1 MPTSTSTTST
11 EMRRETGEDS
21 PDVLSAGFA
30 VISRNR
36 ISVVEKE
43 KVHSADV
50 LPSRSRS
57 PEDVDFGSQNQFKH
71 FFSPKVKETART
83 AQAKVLE
90 GKEIQGTET
99 ERS

>member
-1 MPTSTSTTST
+1 MSISTTST
-11 EMRRETGEDS
+11 EMRRETGGDS
-21 PDVLSAGFA
+21 PDVLSAGSA

-43 KVHSADV
+43 KVHSADA

-57 PEDVDFGSQNQFKH
+57 PEDVDSGLQNLFRH
-71 FFSPKVKETART
+71 FSSPKAKETART
-83 AQAKVLE
+83 VQVKVLE
-90 GKEIQGTET
+90 GKETQGTET